1 MNRGSIQ
8 REHLIG
14 VVPLATVAKVV
25 FHTDEATFL
34 QLLNCAACGTVRDA
48 AGLGDG
54 RSAGIAALC
63 FVMAA
68 QQVAID
74 GKSDWRQPICKDFSW
89 QHDEW
94 FLLHFL
100 LLLFSLIKSS
110 STI

>member
-1 MNRGSIQ
+1 MNRGGVQ
-8 REHLIG
+8 REQLIRI
-14 VVPLATVAKVV
+14 VPLATVAEVMI
-25 FHTDEATFL
+25 HLNEAML
-34 QLLNCAACGTVRDA
+34 RQLLDRAAHGAVRDT
-48 AGLGDG
+48 AGFGDG
-54 RSAGIAALC
+54 LPAGIAALC

-100 LLLFSLIKSS
+100 IPLVLKSP